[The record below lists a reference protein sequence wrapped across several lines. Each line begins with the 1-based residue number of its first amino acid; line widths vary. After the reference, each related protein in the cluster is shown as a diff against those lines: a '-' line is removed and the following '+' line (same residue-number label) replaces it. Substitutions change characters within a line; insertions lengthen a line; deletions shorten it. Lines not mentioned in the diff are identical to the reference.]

1 MYFFPLW
8 WGLDW
13 SKWGRGLARNI
24 IYNQNI
30 IVINDKCSCSED
42 IHKKFFFSTLRRV
55 WLIKGRRGGG
65 GGLAG
70 NRDFPGY
77 IPVLSPTV
85 NPINQSIK
93 AMECF
98 SEWYQTS
105 FRGMSKWS
113 LLIYLDIMVLTKT
126 EKLNAITSMYH
137 ISQSILATS

>member
-42 IHKKFFFSTLRRV
+42 IHKKFFSTLRRV

-85 NPINQSIK
+85 NPINQSKQWNASQNDIK
-93 AMECF
+93 QV
-98 SEWYQTS
+98 SEEWANEGYWYICRHNG
-105 FRGMSKWS
+105 F
-113 LLIYLDIMVLTKT
+113 D
-126 EKLNAITSMYH
+126 
-137 ISQSILATS
+137 